1 LLNSFLDSDNYIKRT
16 GIQWLAMSLKKLTEI
31 QMIDIYLDCVK
42 KPNTNQRRQIKNAKG
57 EQRL

>member
-1 LLNSFLDSDNYIKRT
+1 MSLCRENYVKRA

-31 QMIDIYLDCVK
+31 QMIDICLDCVK
-42 KPNTNQRRQIKNAKG
+42 KPNSNQRRQIKNAKG